1 MAITKRLRKGGEA
14 RYAIF
19 GATQND
25 FFTVP
30 RGFYIRNLFVENSAY
45 EAGAGLVPE
54 FSSTQTSGGTTGISL
69 GKTPGVLATG
79 TFTVAATS
87 STAGT
92 LTVAGVPMTI
102 AAGLTTAGVVAVI
115 TSPAYTQQLLNN
127 GWTIN
132 PNTSPVTGVVNLIG
146 TVPVPLNT
154 TFPTTTLSI
163 TISASSYTAGS
174 SDATYMPV
182 TQTAS
187 PTIGAITEMT
197 SAVNAGFRQNS
208 SFSGN
213 ILSVTFTSTTGAA
226 GTYTLPSPTGTYL
239 ASTTVGGGAGTL
251 TGFTVSIPNSFTALM
266 TGTQVAGVSQYVF
279 TISSAAGSGT
289 IFLNGVS
296 MTSSATPSTL
306 ASTIAALQIPNW
318 MCLASSATVTMVA
331 TVSGALPQP
340 VFTLGTAASLPVL
353 TAATYYPGFTIPGFI
368 LQNTTPITET
378 VTFTTTA
385 TTAAVYNINGIN
397 VTVPVVTS
405 GTGTTVAQAAQIM
418 AGYAVY
424 YVPFT
429 VTVSGTMYIS
439 GQNGAS
445 VAVSMSGT
453 LSTSM
458 TALSSALVPGW
469 TVAAAVATGQLALI
483 SNVQGYVSPPVF
495 TMAAGVALPTGFA
508 NAVFYQGYT
517 IPGYTIGFTGTT
529 TTFAGPS
536 PVFTTVTAA
545 TGMTTGIGYS
555 YGGSTGSFTI
565 QSVSGFGLPAPSNNV
580 PFISGAI
587 TTQTY
592 TQTSLAADLP
602 YYLNFTNPAM
612 LGNVNVYALMAKFN

>member
-14 RYAIF
+14 RYSIF

-45 EAGAGLVPE
+45 ESGTGLVPE

-69 GKTPGVLATG
+69 GKTPGVLATA

-87 STAGT
+87 TTAGT

-102 AAGLTTAGVVAVI
+102 VAGLTTAGVVAVI

-132 PNTSPVTGVVNLIG
+132 PNTSPVTGVVNFIG

-163 TISASSYTAGS
+163 TISASTYTAGS

-182 TQTAS
+182 TYTS
-187 PTIGAITEMT
+187 TPVVGSITEMT
-197 SAVNAGFRQNS
+197 SAINAAYRQNS

-251 TGFTVSIPNSFTALM
+251 TGFSVSIPNSFTAIM
-266 TGTQVAGVSQYVF
+266 TGTQMAGVSQYVF

-306 ASTIAALQIPNW
+306 ATTIAALQIPNW
-318 MCLASSATVTMVA
+318 MCMASSATVTMVA

-378 VTFTTTA
+378 VTYTTTA

-397 VTVPVVTS
+397 VTVPVVTF

-418 AGYAVY
+418 AGYAVWY
-424 YVPFT
+424 APIT
-429 VTVSGTMYIS
+429 ATATGTGWIITA
-439 GQNGAS
+439 QGAS
-445 VAVSMSGT
+445 SSIAFNAT
-453 LSTSM
+453 LATSM
-458 TALSSALVPGW
+458 TALGSALVPGW
-469 TVAAAVATGQLALI
+469 TVAANVATGQFTLI
-483 SNVQGYVSPPVF
+483 ANTPGPQAAPFFV
-495 TMAAGVALPTGFA
+495 MAAGVAAPT
-508 NAVFYQGYT
+508 VTPVYYQGFT

-545 TGMTTGIGYS
+545 TGMTTAIGYS

-602 YYLNFTNPAM
+602 YYLNFTNPAVM
-612 LGNVNVYALMAKFN
+612 GNVNVYALMAKMN